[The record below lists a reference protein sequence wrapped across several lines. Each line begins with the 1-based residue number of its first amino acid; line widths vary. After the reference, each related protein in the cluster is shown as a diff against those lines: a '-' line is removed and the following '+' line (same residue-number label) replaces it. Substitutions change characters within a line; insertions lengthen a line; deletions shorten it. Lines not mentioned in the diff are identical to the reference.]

1 MYLILY
7 VDVWGLKIYFLP
19 IRRRTKQKTKTKTRG
34 RQEQREKADAGLYFV
49 APPRR
54 NNAKADDRLH
64 FVAKPQ
70 IAILIYIYIR
80 QLSKQVLHT
89 RDRFGRRQFIFFLLF
104 FPPHP
109 VYYLHTYFTPL
120 PPINS
125 RNSDPG
131 SHTCSKL
138 FFFPLPLRLVP

>member
-1 MYLILY
+1 MLDFIL
-7 VDVWGLKIYFLP
+7 L
-19 IRRRTKQKTKTKTRG
+19 RRLVETTR
-34 RQEQREKADAGLYFV
+34 
-49 APPRR
+49 
-54 NNAKADDRLH
+54 RLMID
-64 FVAKPQ
+64 F
-70 IAILIYIYIR
+70 ILLQSLRLLFSYIYIR

-89 RDRFGRRQFIFFLLF
+89 RDRFGRRQFFFFLLF

>member
-1 MYLILY
+1 MLDFIL
-7 VDVWGLKIYFLP
+7 L
-19 IRRRTKQKTKTKTRG
+19 RRLVETTR
-34 RQEQREKADAGLYFV
+34 
-49 APPRR
+49 
-54 NNAKADDRLH
+54 RLMID
-64 FVAKPQ
+64 F
-70 IAILIYIYIR
+70 ILLQSLRLLFSYIYIR

-89 RDRFGRRQFIFFLLF
+89 RDRFGRRQFFFFLLF

-131 SHTCSKL
+131 SHRRL
-138 FFFPLPLRLVP
+138 FFPLPTKVCTLHFYRGKTSALSSSVDSRRVTPTNARSTPQLILFQFWK